1 VRRVGEELARAIA
14 KKFNIPEEDAKL
26 ALAVI
31 GSLDEGSQLEKVLG
45 VTAGVAD
52 ALSKASPQVQ
62 QATAPLVQAALAKQ
76 LLTDPLQRQLATM
89 VSGLATVKYLFGSDP
104 QINVLAQTIGEQ
116 IKALSEKL
124 AKIEESKTREEFQKF
139 VDGIA
144 QQIELI
150 NQQIATLSKR
160 IEGGNGGSEV
170 DSITSA
176 VNTIRSFREALKEL
190 GYKVVGPGEAAS
202 VEDVY
207 RYKDY
212 LEKLG
217 YEVRPRAITPEEVNR
232 MIRERDEMWKKRMDR
247 YIKKVAKVKEAE
259 ARKTEAL
266 AAILTEILAT
276 ARAYLSKGAGGE
288 GLADAIV
295 RKVASYGT
303 QQTQQAPQAQ
313 G

>member
-1 VRRVGEELARAIA
+1 MGEELAKAIA

-31 GSLDEGSQLEKVLG
+31 GSLDEGNQLEKVLG

-52 ALSKASPQVQ
+52 ALSKAPPQVQ

-124 AKIEESKTREEFQKF
+124 AKIEESKTKEEFQKF

-144 QQIELI
+144 QQIEVI
-150 NQQIATLSKR
+150 NQQIAALSKR
-160 IEGGNGGSEV
+160 IEEVRGNGGSEV

-190 GYKVVGPGEAAS
+190 GYKVVGPGEAVS
-202 VEDVY
+202 VDDVY

-232 MIRERDEMWKKRMDR
+232 MIRERDEMWKRRMDR

-288 GLADAIV
+288 GLADAIA

-303 QQTQQAPQAQ
+303 QQAQQAPQAQ